1 MRHKIKTAACMALL
15 LSSVMLIEA
24 SAAPPQV
31 TYDETL
37 YVNLDSYGKAIK
49 SSIVKSYGLN
59 SNTQIT
65 DYGKYSQV
73 INMTDYTQAQESDD
87 GVSFDFSQ
95 SAQTPTRF
103 YFEGKDPEL
112 VSPLP
117 WDFDV
122 SYKLNGVPYKAED
135 LPGASGLI
143 EINIDA
149 IPNENAIDY
158 YKNNFMLEAACVVD
172 IDNTLSVEAPGSQ
185 MVTVGS
191 LKTIV
196 FFALPGE
203 EQHFQI
209 SIGSNDFEFSGI
221 MLMMQPATMSQV
233 DKITDLR
240 DAKNDIEDS
249 ADAISD
255 SLDVVLDTLDA
266 MQSGLQNTSDGLK
279 KLDEARNTINESKGG
294 VYEEADTA
302 LSDMEE
308 LSKSLEPYSAH
319 FDNAQKAVNDIN
331 DNLNSLND
339 SLQNFSDT
347 LSDIKDTAQAI
358 DENLDAIDELITTA
372 DEDKD
377 KWSEVLTSLSD
388 NLDKFSS
395 QSENLETYLKGIEL
409 AGNNLGNSLEYLSSD
424 GNVQYIS
431 DALMEAF
438 STEGDVNAGGIWA
451 TLYSIQY
458 LASDLS
464 ALSKNVGN
472 LCGIL
477 SDEDSGIDIEQLI
490 NDTSELSKL
499 CQNTVDNIYSHSD
512 DYHSIIENS
521 KEITEIISDATDKA
535 DETLNAI
542 NASVE
547 TANKYKA
554 DIDTLIA
561 DSKNTVEK
569 ANKSLTSLHSFLTKL
584 EDMIKTSGESLNAG
598 TEATINGLVDVL
610 AESISGLSQTNVI
623 KNAKDTIKDLA
634 DSKWDE
640 YTGEDNNLLNLDSSL
655 PALSFTSDKN
665 SAPESVQVILR
676 TEEITADD
684 EDEAPDVNEDTGIA
698 GTPFTRIVSVFK
710 KIFGLIK
717 SFFS

>member
-1 MRHKIKTAACMALL
+1 MKYKIRKTACTALL
-15 LSSVMLIEA
+15 LAFAMSVEA
-24 SAAPPQV
+24 FAAPPQV

-37 YVNLDSYGKAIK
+37 YVNLDSYGKATK

-65 DYGKYSQV
+65 DYGTYSQV
-73 INMTDYTQAQESDD
+73 INMTDYTEAQENEGS
-87 GVSFDFSQ
+87 VLFDFSQ
-95 SAQTPTRF
+95 SAQVPNRF

-112 VSPLP
+112 VSALP

-122 SYKLNGVPYKAED
+122 SYKLNGVPYKADD

-143 EINIDA
+143 EINIDV
-149 IPNENAIDY
+149 IPNESALDY

-172 IDNTLSVEAPGSQ
+172 MDKMLSVEAPGSQ
-185 MVTVGS
+185 IATVGS

-209 SIGSNDFEFSGI
+209 SIGSDDFEFSGI
-221 MLMMQPATMSQV
+221 MFMMQPATLSQV

-255 SLDVVLDTLDA
+255 SLDVILDTLDA
-266 MQSGLQNTSDGLK
+266 MQSGLQDTSDGLK

-308 LSKSLEPYSAH
+308 LSKALEPYSAH
-319 FDNAQKAVNDIN
+319 FDNAQNAVNDIN

-339 SLQNFSDT
+339 SLQSFSDT
-347 LSDIKDTAQAI
+347 LNDIKDTAEAI
-358 DENLDAIDELITTA
+358 DENLDALDELISTA
-372 DEDKD
+372 DEDEEE
-377 KWSEVLTSLSD
+377 WNSTLSSLSE

-395 QSENLETYLKGIEL
+395 QSENLKAYLNGIKL
-409 AGNNLGNSLEYLSSD
+409 AGNNLGDSLEYLSND

-431 DALMEAF
+431 DALMESF
-438 STEGDVNAGGIWA
+438 STTGDINAGGIWA

-464 ALSKNVGN
+464 ALSKNAGN

-477 SDEDSGIDIEQLI
+477 SGEDSGIDIDQLV
-490 NDTSELSKL
+490 NDISELSKL
-499 CQNTVDNIYSHSD
+499 SKNLIANLYSHSG

-521 KEITEIISDATDKA
+521 KEITEIISDAADKA
-535 DETLNAI
+535 NETLNTI

-554 DIDTLIA
+554 DTDSLIA
-561 DSKNTVEK
+561 DSKATVEK
-569 ANKSLTSLHSFLTKL
+569 TNASLTSLHSFLTKL

-598 TEATINGLVDVL
+598 TEDTINGLVDVL
-610 AESISGLSQTNVI
+610 AKSITGLSQTDVI

-640 YTGEDNNLLNLDSSL
+640 YTIEDNNLLNLDSSL

-684 EDEAPDVNEDTGIA
+684 DDEAPDINEEAGIS
-698 GTPFTRIVSVFK
+698 GTPFTRIVGIFR
-710 KIFGLIK
+710 KIISLIK

>member
-1 MRHKIKTAACMALL
+1 MALL
-15 LSSVMLIEA
+15 LSSVMLIET
-24 SAAPPQV
+24 SAAQPQV

-73 INMTDYTQAQESDD
+73 VNMTDYTNAQENDD
-87 GVSFDFSQ
+87 SILFDFSQ
-95 SAQTPTRF
+95 SAQIPSRF

-122 SYKLNGVPYKAED
+122 SYKLNGVPYKAEE
-135 LPGASGLI
+135 LSGSSGLI

-149 IPNENAIDY
+149 LPNENAVDY
-158 YKNNFMLEAACVVD
+158 YKNNFLLEAACVVD
-172 IDNTLSVEAPGSQ
+172 MDKVLSVEAPGSQ
-185 MVTVGS
+185 TATVGS
-191 LKTIV
+191 LKTIM
-196 FFALPGE
+196 FFCLPGE
-203 EQHFQI
+203 EGHFQI

-221 MLMMQPATMSQV
+221 ILMMQPATMSQM

-249 ADAISD
+249 ADDISD
-255 SLDVVLDTLDA
+255 SLDVILDTLDS

-279 KLDEARNTINESKGG
+279 KLDEARNIINESKGG

-302 LSDMEE
+302 LNDIQE
-308 LSKSLEPYSAH
+308 LNKALEPYSAH
-319 FDNAQKAVNDIN
+319 FENAQNAVNDIN
-331 DNLNSLND
+331 DDLNSLND
-339 SLQNFSDT
+339 SLQNFSGT
-347 LSDIKDTAQAI
+347 LNDIKDTAQAV
-358 DENLDAIDELITTA
+358 DENLDAINELITTA

-377 KWSEVLTSLSD
+377 KWNEVLSSLSD
-388 NLDKFSS
+388 NLDTFSS
-395 QSENLETYLKGIEL
+395 QSEDLKAYLKGIEY
-409 AGNNLGNSLEYLSSD
+409 AGNALGDRLDYLSSD

-431 DALMEAF
+431 NALMEAF
-438 STEGDVNAGGIWA
+438 STEGDVNSGGIWA

-458 LASDLS
+458 LSSDLS
-464 ALSKNVGN
+464 ALSRNVGN
-472 LCGIL
+472 LCGVL
-477 SDEDSGIDIEQLI
+477 SGEDSGIDIDQLV
-490 NDTSELSKL
+490 NDISELSKL
-499 CQNTVDNIYSHSD
+499 CQNAVDNVYSHSD

-521 KEITEIISDATDKA
+521 KEITEIISDAANKA
-535 DETLNAI
+535 DETLNAV

-547 TANKYKA
+547 TANKYKS
-554 DIDTLIA
+554 DVQSLIT
-561 DSKNTVEK
+561 DSKAAVEK
-569 ANKSLTSLHSFLTKL
+569 ANTSLSSLHSFLTKL
-584 EDMIKTSGESLNAG
+584 EDMLKTSGESLNDG
-598 TEATINGLVDVL
+598 TQAAINGLIDVL
-610 AESISGLSQTNVI
+610 AESITGLSQTGVI

-640 YTGEDNNLLNLDSSL
+640 YTGEDNNLLKLDSSL
-655 PALSFTSDKN
+655 PTVSFTSDKN

-684 EDEAPDVNEDTGIA
+684 DDEAPDVNEDSGIA
-698 GTPFTRIVSVFK
+698 GTPFTRIVSVFR
-710 KIFGLIK
+710 KIIGLIK